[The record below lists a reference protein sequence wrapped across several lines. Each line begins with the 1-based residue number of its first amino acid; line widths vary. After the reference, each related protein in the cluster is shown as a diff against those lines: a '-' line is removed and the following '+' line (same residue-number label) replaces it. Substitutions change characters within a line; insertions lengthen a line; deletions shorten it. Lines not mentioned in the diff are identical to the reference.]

1 MTREEIDGYLDNVK
15 IRLTQGDLDGAILQ
29 LKTAVGAVGIF
40 KRELAKGPNVGIR
53 FPGIQGD
60 VLDAL
65 CGLGADRT
73 TAAAAIKCVVAG
85 STGLGF
91 ELLFR
96 KALEMWRQQESQGGP
111 SAVGTDPP

>member
-1 MTREEIDGYLDNVK
+1 MTREEIDCYLDNAK
-15 IRLTQGDLDGAILQ
+15 TRLTEGDLDGAILQ

-53 FPGIQGD
+53 LPGIHGD
-60 VLDAL
+60 VLEAM

-73 TAAAAIKCVVAG
+73 GAAAAIKSVVTG

-96 KALEMWRQQESQGGP
+96 KSLEMWRQQQSQIEQP
-111 SAVGTDPP
+111 N